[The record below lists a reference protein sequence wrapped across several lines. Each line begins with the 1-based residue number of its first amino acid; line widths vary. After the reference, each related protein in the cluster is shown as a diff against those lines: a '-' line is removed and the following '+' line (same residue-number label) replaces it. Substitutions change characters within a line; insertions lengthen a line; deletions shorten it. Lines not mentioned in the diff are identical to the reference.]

1 MNYSELQIEFEKII
15 NRDYF
20 SDKVKPIREKAY
32 KNFTRLGFPNKKWED
47 WRFTN
52 LSSFNKNSYIISDKS
67 HNNPIDLDL
76 EKFHIPDVNT
86 IVFINGHYNT
96 KLSDKIDGVQLMTG
110 LEYFKYKNFSA
121 NYLSDCPFELLNTAF
136 MDSGMSII
144 INKNQTPDK
153 PIRFLF
159 ITSAG
164 ENIMISPRINIDCKE
179 NSSVTF
185 LEHFVGSSN
194 NFFIN
199 SSINCSLDKNSSMR
213 HIKIIGESKNGTIFN
228 KNNIQQKHN
237 SKYDFL
243 QFSYDLNLSRTK
255 IETKLN
261 GDGAECSLNGLSL
274 SRENQQLG
282 THIITNHFTP
292 NCWSSQNFKNILLD
306 NSSGIFNGR
315 TIVHENAQKTD
326 SQQSNKN
333 LILSENALMNSNP
346 QLEIYA
352 DDVKCSHGSTTG
364 ALDEDALFYLRSRG
378 LNPIEAKKLLI
389 RGFAIELFEDLKHE
403 PTKNFIVN
411 KFEDWLL
418 HNAA

>member
-1 MNYSELQIEFEKII
+1 M
-15 NRDYF
+15 
-20 SDKVKPIREKAY
+20 
-32 KNFTRLGFPNKKWED
+32 
-47 WRFTN
+47 
-52 LSSFNKNSYIISDKS
+52 
-67 HNNPIDLDL
+67 
-76 EKFHIPDVNT
+76 
-86 IVFINGHYNT
+86 
-96 KLSDKIDGVQLMTG
+96 
-110 LEYFKYKNFSA
+110 A
-121 NYLSDCPFELLNTAF
+121 N
-136 MDSGMSII
+136 
-144 INKNQTPDK
+144 Q
-153 PIRFLF
+153 
-159 ITSAG
+159 
-164 ENIMISPRINIDCKE
+164 
-179 NSSVTF
+179 
-185 LEHFVGSSN
+185 
-194 NFFIN
+194 
-199 SSINCSLDKNSSMR
+199 
-213 HIKIIGESKNGTIFN
+213 
-228 KNNIQQKHN
+228 NNIQQKHN

-315 TIVHENAQKTD
+315 TIVHKNAQKTD

-333 LILSENALMNSNP
+333 LILSKNALMNSNP

-389 RGFAIELFEDLKHE
+389 GGFAIELFEDLKHE